1 VIHSADHFSRYL
13 LSPRFYARVSGRGI
27 FNRLRLEGPM
37 LTFIRL
43 FLAALALYCMA
54 MAVYSAIWLD

>member
-1 VIHSADHFSRYL
+1 MT
-13 LSPRFYARVSGRGI
+13 
-27 FNRLRLEGPM
+27 LRL
-37 LTFIRL
+37 IRI